1 MLQFVNKSPL
11 VITMYSA
18 SVCHILDTLVSPLMI
33 SLTYKLQQYKIRKER
48 LLLDKQHLQD
58 LYYLQVSLSATQNV
72 DKTVDSHIVD
82 K

>member
-48 LLLDKQHLQD
+48 LLLEKQHLQD
-58 LYYLQVSLSATQNV
+58 QIDSITLSATQTV
-72 DKTVDSHIVD
+72 DKTVDSSID

>member
-1 MLQFVNKSPL
+1 
-11 VITMYSA
+11 MYSA

-48 LLLDKQHLQD
+48 LLLEKQHLQD
-58 LYYLQVSLSATQNV
+58 QIDSITLSATQTV
-72 DKTVDSHIVD
+72 DKTVDSSID